1 MKYLLAVDLETTGLN
16 PETDEIIQ
24 IGAILFDSELNNI
37 GQFES
42 LIKPKRDLKEYITD
56 KFNPFIY
63 SNIDKKKILRAGS
76 INKVLHNFMEFINK
90 KTKEKEHN
98 NLCLLGQNVQ
108 FDIAFLNNAF
118 KQENI
123 KWTFDFHNVD
133 LVSAF
138 TIFYLVKFGK
148 LPESVHLKNICEY
161 FNIEGI
167 NFHNANDDIIAT
179 AAAFKFILNQLKKQV
194 F

>member
-1 MKYLLAVDLETTGLN
+1 MKYLLAVDLETTGLS

-24 IGAILFDSELNNI
+24 IGAILFDSGLNNI

-42 LIKPKRDLKEYITD
+42 LIRPKKELKEYITE

-63 SNIDKKKILRAGS
+63 SNISEKKIARAS
-76 INKVLHNFMEFINK
+76 SLNKVLCNFMEFINK

-148 LPESVHLKNICEY
+148 LPESIHLKSICEY

-167 NFHNANDDIIAT
+167 NFHNAHDDIIAT
-179 AAAFKFILNQLKKQV
+179 AAAFKFILNQLKK
-194 F
+194 